1 MKNKKTESKNKKKI
15 LFQFGVRI
23 LLLIAISVAVL
34 GSMLFVYE
42 FLLFHSVQFNMVEK
56 VFDEFD
62 EHIENHPHIESVM
75 NFWKDHPE
83 EIAGGLSESEE
94 EDADRVSDT
103 LSEIDDID
111 FQSLTYTEQ
120 KILACSDYTELSQV
134 FKNYVK
140 VFGYKELLCMD
151 ITEDNFGMIYFWEKK
166 DEKNNDTALGM
177 KADYQKLN
185 LAELGKIQS
194 GKSETY
200 ATIQNLDDG
209 TKVYIVYE
217 GVEINGQPKC
227 VNICV
232 YDWTESDMFFR
243 RALKLSFRGLL
254 IVMAVI
260 MAISVAYL
268 YFSTLRPILKIQ
280 KYVHSYM
287 DSMNTEKFLT
297 GMDTVRRGNEIGM
310 LSVDLSDMIRK
321 IEEYHA
327 EILQNTKEKAKTEYE
342 LSIASKMQAAMLP
355 QKLPEVKGYSVAAS
369 MNPAAYVGGDFYD
382 SFMTDERHL
391 VLVIADVTGKGVH
404 AALLAASVQTSL
416 RCNARPDSKPSELLT
431 RLNKEILEKNL
442 DRMFVTVWIGIL
454 DTTTGIMTTSNAG
467 HEYPMLNTEGL
478 FEKYRDK
485 HGLPAGARLKTVYT
499 DCEIQ
504 LTKGSSLFVYT
515 DGVTEAVNKDGER
528 FGTDRLIAVLNEN
541 PDKLPDEILSNL
553 KHSVSDCFAEGTEQ
567 FDDITMLCI
576 RCLNTI

>member
-1 MKNKKTESKNKKKI
+1 MKTESKNKKKI

-23 LLLIAISVAVL
+23 LLLLVISVVI
-34 GSMLFVYE
+34 MVPIVFICE
-42 FLLFHSVQFNMVEK
+42 FLLFHSAQFTMVEK
-56 VFDEFD
+56 AFAEFD
-62 EHIENHPHIESVM
+62 EHIENYPHIENVM
-75 NFWKDHPE
+75 EFWKDHPE
-83 EIAGGLSESEE
+83 EISGGLSESEE

-103 LSEIDDID
+103 LSEIDDSG

-120 KILACSDYTELSQV
+120 RILACSDYTELSQV

-166 DEKNNDTALGM
+166 EKENKNPVLGM
-177 KADYQKLN
+177 QADLENFNMY
-185 LAELGKIQS
+185 ELEEIQS
-194 GKSETY
+194 GKSDTY

-232 YDWTESDMFFR
+232 YDWTESDMFFKR
-243 RALKLSFRGLL
+243 VLKLSFRGLL
-254 IVMAVI
+254 VLMAFIMAV
-260 MAISVAYL
+260 SVAYL

-297 GMDTVRRGNEIGM
+297 GMDTVRRGNEIGT
-310 LSVDLSDMIRK
+310 LSVDLSDMIKK

-327 EILQNTKEKAKTEYE
+327 EIIHNTKEKAKTEYE

-355 QKLPEVKGYSVAAS
+355 QKLPEVKGYSIAAS

-382 SFMTDERHL
+382 SFMTDESHL
-391 VLVIADVTGKGVH
+391 VLVIADVTGKGVY

-416 RCNARPDSKPSELLT
+416 RCNARPDSRPSELLT

-442 DRMFVTVWIGIL
+442 EKMFVTVWIGIL
-454 DTTTGIMTTSNAG
+454 DTTTGILTTSNAG
-467 HEYPMLNTEGL
+467 HEYPLLNTDGL
-478 FEKYRDK
+478 YEKYKDK
-485 HGLPAGARLKTVYT
+485 HGLPAGARLKSVYT
-499 DCEIQ
+499 DCEIH

-528 FGTDRLIAVLNEN
+528 FGTDRLTDVLNEK
-541 PDKLPDEILSNL
+541 PDMLPDEILSNV
-553 KHSVSDCFAEGTEQ
+553 KHSVTDCFAAETEQ

>member
-1 MKNKKTESKNKKKI
+1 MKTESKNKKKI

-23 LLLIAISVAVL
+23 LLLLAISVVI
-34 GSMLFVYE
+34 MVPIVFICE
-42 FLLFHSVQFNMVEK
+42 FLLFHSAQFTMVEK
-56 VFDEFD
+56 AFTEFD

-83 EIAGGLSESEE
+83 EIAGGLSESE
-94 EDADRVSDT
+94 AQNANHISDMF
-103 LSEIDDID
+103 SEIDDSR
-111 FQSLTYTEQ
+111 FHSLTYSEQ
-120 KILACSDYTELSQV
+120 KILACSDYMELSQI

-151 ITEDNFGMIYFWEKK
+151 ITEENFGMIYFYEKK

-177 KADYQKLN
+177 KADYQNLN

-194 GKSETY
+194 GKNETY
-200 ATIQNLDDG
+200 ATIKNLDDG

-232 YDWTESDMFFR
+232 YDWTESDMFFK

-254 IVMAVI
+254 VLMAFIMAV
-260 MAISVAYL
+260 SVAYL

-297 GMDTVRRGNEIGM
+297 GMDTVRRGNEIGT
-310 LSVDLSDMIRK
+310 LSGDLSDMIKK

-355 QKLPEVKGYSVAAS
+355 QKLPEAEGYSVAAS

-382 SFMTDERHL
+382 SFMTDESHL
-391 VLVIADVTGKGVH
+391 VLVIADVTGKGVY

-416 RCNARPDSKPSELLT
+416 RCNARPDSRPSELLT

-442 DRMFVTVWIGIL
+442 DKMFVTVWIGIL
-454 DTTTGIMTTSNAG
+454 DTKTGILTTSNAG
-467 HEYPMLNTEGL
+467 HEYPMLNADGVY
-478 FEKYRDK
+478 EKYKDK
-485 HGLPAGARLKTVYT
+485 HGLPAGARLKSVYT
-499 DCEIQ
+499 DCEIH

-515 DGVTEAVNKDGER
+515 DGVTEAVIKDGER
-528 FGTDRLIAVLNEN
+528 FGTDRLTAVLNEN
-541 PDKLPDEILSNL
+541 PDMLPDEILSIV
-553 KHSVSDCFAEGTEQ
+553 KHSVSDYFAEGTEQ
-567 FDDITMLCI
+567 FDDITMMCI
-576 RCLNTI
+576 RCLNTV

>member
-1 MKNKKTESKNKKKI
+1 MKNMKTESKNKKKI

-23 LLLIAISVAVL
+23 LLLLVISVVIMV
-34 GSMLFVYE
+34 SIVFICE
-42 FLLFHSVQFNMVEK
+42 FLLFHSAQFTMVEK
-56 VFDEFD
+56 AFAEFD
-62 EHIENHPHIESVM
+62 EHIENYPHIESVM
-75 NFWKDHPE
+75 EFWKDHPE
-83 EIAGGLSESEE
+83 EISGGLSESEE
-94 EDADRVSDT
+94 DDADRVSDT
-103 LSEIDDID
+103 LSEIDDSG

-120 KILACSDYTELSQV
+120 RILACSDYTELSQV

-151 ITEDNFGMIYFWEKK
+151 ITEENFGMIYFWEKK
-166 DEKNNDTALGM
+166 EKENKNPVLGM
-177 KADYQKLN
+177 QADLENFNMY
-185 LAELGKIQS
+185 ELEEIQS
-194 GKSETY
+194 GKSEIY

-232 YDWTESDMFFR
+232 YDWTESDMFFK

-254 IVMAVI
+254 VLMAFIMAV
-260 MAISVAYL
+260 SVAYL

-297 GMDTVRRGNEIGM
+297 GMDTVRRGNEIGT
-310 LSVDLSDMIRK
+310 LSGNLSDMIKK

-342 LSIASKMQAAMLP
+342 LNIASKMQASMLP
-355 QKLPEVKGYSVAAS
+355 QKLPEVKGYSIAAS

-382 SFMTDERHL
+382 SFMTDENHL
-391 VLVIADVTGKGVH
+391 VLVIADVTGKGVY

-416 RCNARPDSKPSELLT
+416 RCNARPDSRPSELLA

-442 DRMFVTVWIGIL
+442 DKMFVTVWIGIL

-467 HEYPMLNTEGL
+467 HEYPLLNTDGL
-478 FEKYRDK
+478 YEKYKDK
-485 HGLPAGARLKTVYT
+485 HGLPAGARLKSVYT
-499 DCEIQ
+499 DCEIH

-567 FDDITMLCI
+567 FDDITMMCI
-576 RCLNTI
+576 RCLNTV